1 LDPCRITCM
10 CLSTHLS
17 TWMDIPGV
25 VYSSDGTVLDFFSE
39 QVSKSFLLAA
49 MGSDQQTTI
58 QELEMLALLVS
69 IDLWCPTR
77 SGRRVVA
84 FTDSES
90 VRGSFLKSWSFNE
103 PCNKLLN
110 RIFVLEEKYSCQVW
124 LERVRSQS
132 NPADALS
139 RSQVAHFLGLPRTR
153 VDTGKVWN
161 HAAQS

>member
-1 LDPCRITCM
+1 
-10 CLSTHLS
+10 
-17 TWMDIPGV
+17 MDIPGV

-49 MGSDQQTTI
+49 MGSDQQTMI